1 MSIEKERGGAE
12 RIENPYPTNPPMV
25 KPGSSKSIPTYT
37 NLITQV
43 VMLLGSLIIGWTFSE
58 SEVGAAV
65 SAAFGVFAFGL
76 AVRDKLKGG
85 VKLGWLEWLK
95 QPNTYTRIGV
105 ILVALAP
112 ALPANFTDLLR
123 DLVKGLTEQNWQLV
137 FTAALPLLSILFT
150 FVKNLLS
157 KAKGATI
164 NALLVII
171 SAGGTMSV
179 YFIAA

>member
-1 MSIEKERGGAE
+1 MSNEKERGGAE
-12 RIENPYPTNPPMV
+12 RIENPYPNNPPQG
-25 KPGSSKSIPTYT
+25 KAGSGKTIPTYT
-37 NLITQV
+37 NLITQII
-43 VMLLGSLIIGWTFSE
+43 MLLGSAIIGFTFSE

-85 VKLGWLEWLK
+85 VKFGWLEWLK

-112 ALPANFTDLLR
+112 GLSPEFANLLR

-157 KAKGATI
+157 KPKGTA
-164 NALLVII
+164 
-171 SAGGTMSV
+171 
-179 YFIAA
+179 